1 MMMGEQEGRKEQ
13 QAVGQLELTSDVE
26 IGVQPICQET
36 NHLDTFGDNVLLG
49 AVETDGT
56 PIVEPLALA
65 EMNEVACA
73 SSVHLLHTGLIIIDC
88 SDAIGCCNNLLIG

>member
-1 MMMGEQEGRKEQ
+1 MMMGRQAGTE

-56 PIVEPLALA
+56 PIVKPLALA
-65 EMNEVACA
+65 EMNEVACPL
-73 SSVHLLHTGLIIIDC
+73 HLLLHTGLIIIDC